1 MDYGLTLALVGAGLA
16 ALLAG
21 IGSAIG
27 IGIAGRSATGV
38 LSEKPERYGQ
48 MFIMVVLPGTQGFYG
63 FLAAFLVMLN
73 LGFFGAG
80 PLFSVDP
87 VLQTDLDNTVISQE
101 LRQEFENN
109 LAPLLQHATIS
120 VEEPESEWLITDKQ
134 NRKSYR
140 IKKENEEDDKEKETL
155 NIYGETGFPN
165 LSETPGTGLQ
175 ILIACLPIAFAG
187 LVSAIFQGR
196 VCSGGI
202 LMAAKRPEMAFKA
215 GVVYAVMVEVYAVL
229 GLLVTMFMLLFG
241 ITWPT

>member
-1 MDYGLTLALVGAGLA
+1 MDYGMTLALVGAGLA

-27 IGIAGRSATGV
+27 IGIAGRSAAGV

-73 LGFFGAG
+73 LGFFGASL
-80 PLFSVDP
+80 LFSADP
-87 VLQTDLDNTVISQE
+87 ALQTDLDKTVISQE
-101 LRQEFENN
+101 LRQEFEHNM
-109 LAPLLQHATIS
+109 APLLQYATVS
-120 VEEPESEWLITDKQ
+120 VETPESEWLITDKQ

-140 IKKENEEDDKEKETL
+140 IKKETDKDKETL
-155 NIYGETGFPN
+155 NIYAEDGFPN
-165 LSETPGTGLQ
+165 LSETPGIGVQ

-187 LVSAIFQGR
+187 LVSAIFQGK

-202 LMAAKRPEMAFKA
+202 LMAAKKPEMAFKA

-241 ITWPT
+241 ISWPT

>member
-1 MDYGLTLALVGAGLA
+1 MDYGLTLALVVAGLA

-73 LGFFGAG
+73 LGFFGAD

-87 VLQTDLDNTVISQE
+87 ALQTDLDNTVISQE

-109 LAPLLQHATIS
+109 LVPLWEHATIS
-120 VEEPESEWLITDKQ
+120 VEKPESEWLITDKQ

-140 IKKENEEDDKEKETL
+140 IIKEKDKEKETL
-155 NIYGETGFPN
+155 NISGETGFPN
-165 LSETPGTGLQ
+165 LSKTPGTGLQ

>member
-1 MDYGLTLALVGAGLA
+1 MTLALVGAGLA

-73 LGFFGAG
+73 LGFFGASM
-80 PLFSVDP
+80 LFSVDP
-87 VLQTDLDNTVISQE
+87 ALQTDLGNTVISQE
-101 LRQEFENN
+101 LRQEFEHNM
-109 LAPLLQHATIS
+109 APLLQYATVS
-120 VEEPESEWLITDKQ
+120 VETPESEWLITDKQ

-140 IKKENEEDDKEKETL
+140 IKKETDKDKETL
-155 NIYGETGFPN
+155 NIYGEKGFPN
-165 LSETPGTGLQ
+165 LSETPGIGVQ

-187 LVSAIFQGR
+187 LVSAIFQGK

-202 LMAAKRPEMAFKA
+202 LMAAKKPEMAFKA

-241 ITWPT
+241 ISWPT